1 MKLNPSF
8 AAGYASPCGVGFRK
22 VVKCTIMIKKKAG
35 MSDEDFVAYYNTRHA
50 RMATEVVVRYRCIM
64 YSLVSR
70 YHSHRSGE
78 DGIIYWMGMGDASC
92 GVRRWRLTRRKDI

>member
-35 MSDEDFVAYYNTRHA
+35 MTDEDFVSYYNTRHA
-50 RMATEVVVRYRCIM
+50 RMATEVVVRYQCIT

-70 YHSHRSGE
+70 LLGHAKVSIWGRWDCLL
-78 DGIIYWMGMGDASC
+78 DGD
-92 GVRRWRLTRRKDI
+92 GVMQVC